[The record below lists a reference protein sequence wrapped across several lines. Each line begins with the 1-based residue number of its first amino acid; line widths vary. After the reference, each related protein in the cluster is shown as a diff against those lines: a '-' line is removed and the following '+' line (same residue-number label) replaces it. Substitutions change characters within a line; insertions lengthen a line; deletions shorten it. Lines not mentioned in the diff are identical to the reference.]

1 MILTGG
7 HGNKIK
13 RGIYHIL
20 IHHLKTNYL
29 KVFQRFQTIR
39 TKYDMTK
46 NLIIFMTSSNAQFEE
61 FFGQKINIFVNKIQ
75 QTQEV
80 FCYLLLSAI

>member
-1 MILTGG
+1 MSGG
-7 HGNKIK
+7 HGSNK
-13 RGIYHIL
+13 L
-20 IHHLKTNYL
+20 IWICRYTINQQKQIPWTNSKIGQLK
-29 KVFQRFQTIR
+29 KVWNLE
-39 TKYDMTK
+39 KMT
-46 NLIIFMTSSNAQFEE
+46 IFMTSSNAQFEE